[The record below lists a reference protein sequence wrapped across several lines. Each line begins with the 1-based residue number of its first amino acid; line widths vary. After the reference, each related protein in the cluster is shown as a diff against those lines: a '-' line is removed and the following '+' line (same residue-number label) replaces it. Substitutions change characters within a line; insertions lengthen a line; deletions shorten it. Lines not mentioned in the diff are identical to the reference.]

1 MAKNDKNYNGP
12 GFPPAVPGESLNVP
26 VRREEI
32 ATVFDPQGQIAEQ
45 FRALRNSIQ
54 SMNADGA
61 SHTLVVT
68 SAVPGE
74 GKTVTALNLAVS
86 LSELPGVH
94 TLVLDADMHEPSVE
108 KYLDLPRRQGLAEV
122 LAGHLTIDQAV
133 RATSIEGVSIM
144 GAGTR
149 PQNPSELLG
158 SDRMKTV
165 MNHLRQNYSYVV
177 IDTPAALN
185 VSDASLLGSMADGIL
200 LVVRLGS
207 TARYHVQR
215 THNTLEALGGNVL
228 GTFLIDANLPNIGKD
243 YSKS

>member
-1 MAKNDKNYNGP
+1 MAKNDKKHNGP
-12 GFPPAVPGESLNVP
+12 GFPPAVPDESLNVP
-26 VRREEI
+26 VLREEI

-108 KYLDLPRRQGLAEV
+108 KYLGLPRRQGLAEV
-122 LAGHLTIDQAV
+122 LAGQLTIDQAV

-158 SDRMKTV
+158 SDRMKAV
-165 MNHLRQNYSYVV
+165 INHLRQNHSYVV

-200 LVVRLGS
+200 LVVKLGS

-228 GTFLIDANLPNIGKD
+228 GTFLVDANMPNIGKD
-243 YSKS
+243 YSRG